1 MSVQPTTPPDS
12 HSLLAVVSSIMDF
25 PAPGIASHE
34 DYARLV
40 GLLDKLCPLQHFAML
55 GLADGGLNWRYTY
68 RLPDVFKQQL
78 GREEPRLTEQLTR
91 LDKGQGWCVQPVEHI
106 DVQWLLARSTPDQAP
121 TLRLLLEC
129 LAKRL
134 HETQTGTQL
143 AGQASPLMQRD
154 PQWQEKIEKI
164 GRVMRLA
171 HNLPQHALFAQLEA
185 VLRQMLSV
193 SDMLLIRLENQ
204 RLERLYP
211 PHLTYDDDIIRAMC
225 HSTNSVERHEERLYW
240 YSLPLRQQQQ
250 YFAHLILNMTR
261 PLETDDRLFL
271 DFLRHQL
278 TLLLELKRV
287 RQQLDELNSEESI
300 NQRLQQLRQTNL
312 RLQKRLKH
320 HQELERRLQF
330 NALHDPLTQL
340 PNRALLMN
348 HLHHAMTR
356 YRRYQTA
363 GFTLIFVDVDHF
375 KQINDALG
383 HSAGDQL
390 LQELGSRLQG
400 CIRQNDMVARLG
412 GDEFVIYLDNS
423 QREEDISP
431 VLNRLIGRIGHPFRL
446 QGNELT
452 ITVSLGVASVTE
464 QTADVS
470 ELLHQADL
478 AMYQAKRNG
487 RSRIVMYSEACT
499 EQAGSP
505 EERLFRALREG
516 RIVPYFQ
523 PVIRLCDSRL
533 VGLEVMARWIT
544 EEGELKDAFD
554 FIPLAEQC
562 GLIQDLDRQ
571 ILKRTCQQLKLWQPA
586 SGVGRFRIAIN
597 LSGKHLA
604 SHEQIMQLLTIMEEE
619 GVIPA
624 CFIFEFNECELSRQ
638 SADSLTALHEL
649 RAKGIQVSLDDFGTG
664 FSSLNALFHFPVDY
678 IKVDD
683 SFTHRMLN
691 SPKDLALIR
700 AMRDICQDLDFTL
713 VVEGIENQQQL
724 QKLIELG
731 CALGQGRHISPP
743 LPGAD
748 IPPLLGQAAREAKP
762 SGLNPS

>member
-1 MSVQPTTPPDS
+1 MSVQPLTPPDPPP
-12 HSLLAVVSSIMDF
+12 LLAVVSSIMDF
-25 PAPGIASHE
+25 PAPGIASPE
-34 DYARLV
+34 DYARLAEQL
-40 GLLDKLCPLQHFAML
+40 GRLCPLQHFAML
-55 GLADGGLNWRYTY
+55 GLADGGLHWLYAHQ
-68 RLPDVFKQQL
+68 LPEAFKQQL

-91 LDKGQGWCVQPVEHI
+91 LDEHQGWCVQAVEHYE
-106 DVQWLLARSTPDQAP
+106 VQWLLARSAPEQTP

-154 PQWQEKIEKI
+154 PQWQQKIEKI
-164 GRVMRLA
+164 SRIMRLA
-171 HNLPQHALFAQLEA
+171 HNLPQHALFSQLEA
-185 VLRQMLSV
+185 VLCQMLAV
-193 SDMLLIRLENQ
+193 NDMLLVRLDNQ
-204 RLERLYP
+204 RLEKLYP
-211 PHLTYDDDIIRAMC
+211 TRLAYDDDVIRALC
-225 HSTNSVERHEERLYW
+225 HSTNSIERSEAGLFW

-250 YFAHLILNMTR
+250 YFAHLIINTAQ
-261 PLETDDRLFL
+261 PLEADDRLFL

-312 RLQKRLKH
+312 RLQKRLRH

-363 GFTLIFVDVDHF
+363 GFTLIFADVDHF
-375 KQINDALG
+375 KQVNDALG

-390 LQELGSRLQG
+390 LQELAKRLQS

-423 QREEDISP
+423 QQEEDVSP
-431 VLNRLIGRIGHPFRL
+431 VLNRILGRIAHPFRL

-452 ITVSLGVASVTE
+452 VTISLGVASVSE
-464 QTADVS
+464 QTTDIS

-487 RSRIVMYSEACT
+487 RSRIVMYSDACM
-499 EQAGSP
+499 EHSGSP

-523 PVIRLCDSRL
+523 PVIRLKESRL

-571 ILKRTCQQLKLWQPA
+571 ILRRTCQQLKGWLQI
-586 SGVGRFRIAIN
+586 SDGGRFKISLN

-604 SHEQIMQLLTIMEEE
+604 SREQIMALVHIMEEE
-619 GVIPA
+619 GVIPGY
-624 CFIFEFNECELSRQ
+624 FIFEFNERELSRQ
-638 SADSLTALHEL
+638 SADSLTSLHEL
-649 RAKGIQVSLDDFGTG
+649 RAKGIQISLDDFGTG

-743 LPGAD
+743 LPGSD
-748 IPPLLGQAAREAKP
+748 IIPLLTQAEPPA
-762 SGLNPS
+762 

>member
-1 MSVQPTTPPDS
+1 MSVQPTTPHDS
-12 HSLLAVVSSIMDF
+12 MPLLAIVSSIMDF
-25 PAPGIASHE
+25 PAPGIATPA
-34 DYARLV
+34 DYTRLV
-40 GLLDKLCPLQHFAML
+40 QQLDRLCPLQQFAML
-55 GLADGGLNWRYTY
+55 GLADGGLHWVYEHQ
-68 RLPDVFKQQL
+68 LAEDFKQQL
-78 GREEPRLTEQLTR
+78 GLEEPRLTEQLTQLDER
-91 LDKGQGWCVQPVEHI
+91 LGWCVQPVEHT
-106 DVQWLLARSTPDQAP
+106 DVQWLLARSAP
-121 TLRLLLEC
+121 EHLSTLRLLLEC

-134 HETQTGTQL
+134 HETQTGAQL
-143 AGQASPLMQRD
+143 SELASPLMRRD
-154 PQWQEKIEKI
+154 PHWQQKIENI
-164 GRVMRLA
+164 SRIMRLA
-171 HNLPQHALFAQLEA
+171 HSLPPHALFSQLEA
-185 VLRQMLSV
+185 VLRPMLAIR
-193 SDMLLIRLENQ
+193 DMLLVRLDNLRMEK
-204 RLERLYP
+204 LYP
-211 PHLTYDDDIIRAMC
+211 SQLPYDDEVIRALC
-225 HSTNSVERHEERLYW
+225 HSTNNVERHEGDLYW

-250 YFAHLILNMTR
+250 YFAHLLIST
-261 PLETDDRLFL
+261 PQALETDDRLFL
-271 DFLRHQL
+271 DFLRNQL

-312 RLQKRLKH
+312 RLQKQLKQ

-348 HLHHAMTR
+348 HLHHAITR
-356 YRRYQTA
+356 YRRYLTPA
-363 GFTLIFVDVDHF
+363 FTLIFIDVDHF
-375 KQINDALG
+375 KQVNDALG

-390 LQELGSRLQG
+390 LQELSKRLQS

-423 QREEDISP
+423 QQEEDISP
-431 VLNRLIGRIGHPFRL
+431 VLNRLLGRIAHPFRL

-464 QTADVS
+464 QTTDIS

-487 RSRIVMYSEACT
+487 RSRIVSYSEACA
-499 EQAGSP
+499 EHAGSP
-505 EERLFRALREG
+505 EEMLTRALREG

-523 PVIRLCDSRL
+523 PVIRLEDSCL
-533 VGLEVMARWIT
+533 TGLEVMARWIT

-562 GLIQDLDRQ
+562 GLIQELDQQ
-571 ILKRTCQQLKLWQPA
+571 ILRRTCQQLKNWLPV
-586 SGVGRFRIAIN
+586 SGQSRFKIALN

-604 SHEQIMQLLTIMEEE
+604 SREQLMRLVNIMEEE
-619 GVIPA
+619 GVLPSY
-624 CFIFEFNECELSRQ
+624 FIFEFNERELSRQ
-638 SADSLTALHEL
+638 NSDSLTSLHEL
-649 RAKGIQVSLDDFGTG
+649 RAKGIQISLDDFGTG

-724 QKLIELG
+724 QKLIDLG
-731 CALGQGRHISPP
+731 CTMGQGRYISPP

-748 IPPLLGQAAREAKP
+748 ITPLLSQASA
-762 SGLNPS
+762 G